1 MTEPVDLEA
10 LARAVDTATACENPE
25 CDQPATVVG
34 KIVCCTTNMVITCT
48 ACALVVAYE
57 YSLKWAAAR
66 TLICSHCGHV
76 FHCADAVDALDW
88 ETL

>member
-10 LARAVDTATACENPE
+10 LARAVDTATTCENPE

-34 KIVCCTTNMVITCT
+34 KIVCCATNMVITCT

-76 FHCADAVDALDW
+76 FHWADAVDALDW